1 MEQMKLNPY
10 KYPQITC
17 DKCGHNVFRSGVIL
31 NLIPGIVA
39 GNGNDDV
46 EYPTPVY
53 ICDKCGTIL
62 KSYRDDIEKLSKMGE
77 EPKKSS
83 LIL

>member
-17 DKCGHNVFRSGVIL
+17 DNCGYNIFRSAVVL
-31 NLIPGIVA
+31 NKIPGIVA
-39 GNGNDDV
+39 GTGTDDI

-53 ICDKCGTIL
+53 ICDKCGTML
-62 KSYRDDIEKLSKMGE
+62 KSYRDDIERLSKIE
-77 EPKKSS
+77 EESKKSS

>member
-1 MEQMKLNPY
+1 MKLNPY

-17 DKCGHNVFRSGVIL
+17 DNCGHNIFRSAVVL
-31 NLIPGIVA
+31 NKIPGIVA
-39 GNGNDDV
+39 GTGTDDI

-53 ICDKCGTIL
+53 VCDKCGTML
-62 KSYRDDIEKLSKMGE
+62 KSYRDDIEQLSKVE
-77 EPKKSS
+77 EESKKSS

>member
-17 DKCGHNVFRSGVIL
+17 DNCGHNIFRSAVVL
-31 NLIPGIVA
+31 NKIPGIVA
-39 GNGNDDV
+39 GTGTDDI

-53 ICDKCGTIL
+53 VCDKCGTML
-62 KSYRDDIEKLSKMGE
+62 KSYRDDIEQLSKVE
-77 EPKKSS
+77 EESKKSS